1 MKKLSQT
8 TTSLSILL
16 LLLATFIGCASKTY
30 TLEQKEA
37 ETKQLN
43 QFFEKVFQANVSR
56 YPTWQTYLGLK
67 TNYGKLNNE
76 TEQFSQESLE
86 ITKKNL
92 KELASFNFD
101 SLTHQGKLS
110 YKLFKENSKK
120 RIDGWKW
127 RYHSYPLNQMFGYH
141 SGLPSFLI
149 NMHSIKTEKEA
160 NDYISRVREIR
171 RVFSENLVHV
181 KKQTAL
187 GIIPPKFVFKKIV
200 DDSQNIIT
208 GKPFTNSKSDS
219 PLLEDFR
226 KKVKDLKISSK
237 KKQKLISGLNK
248 ALLSS
253 LKPAYQELMGYL
265 ETLEKLQ
272 VASHGAWSLPNGKEY
287 YEHRLKVQT
296 TTDLNAL
303 EIHQYGLSE
312 VERIHNEMRQIM
324 KKVNFNGDLNSFFT
338 YMKGDRFLYPNS
350 NVGKEAYLKKAR
362 EVIATMEKALPRMFN
377 ILPKAKLTVK
387 AVEPYREKSAGIA
400 FYQGPSLYGD
410 RPGIYYVNLYK
421 MQDNPKYKL
430 EGLAYHEGLPGHH
443 LQNAT
448 KTELKDL
455 PKFRRTGRYTAYGEG
470 WGLYSEKLPK
480 EFGFYQDPY
489 SDFGRLTM
497 ELWRAARLV
506 VDTGLHDK
514 RWSREKAIKYLEEN
528 TPNAELEI
536 TKAIERYIVMPGQ
549 ATTYKIGMKKILDL
563 RSHAKKKLGSKFDIK
578 DFHDVVLK
586 SGPLPLSIL
595 EEEVEKYITAYN
607 E

>member
-1 MKKLSQT
+1 MKKITSYTPNLSVLFLT
-8 TTSLSILL
+8 LL
-16 LLLATFIGCASKTY
+16 LLFGCASKNY
-30 TLEQKEA
+30 TLAQKEA
-37 ETKQLN
+37 ETEQLN
-43 QFFEKVFQANVSR
+43 QFFEKIFQENVSR

-76 TEQFSQESLE
+76 TEEFSEESLE

-92 KELASFNFD
+92 KELEKFNFD

-110 YKLFKENSKK
+110 YKLFKENSNKQ
-120 RIDGWKW
+120 IDGWKW

-149 NMHSIKTEKEA
+149 NMHTIKTEKEA

-171 RVFSENLVHV
+171 RVFAENLVHV
-181 KKQTAL
+181 KKQTAK
-187 GIIPPKFVFKKIV
+187 GIIPPKFVFKKVI
-200 DDSQNIIT
+200 DDSQNIIK
-208 GKPFTNSKSDS
+208 GAPFSKSKKDS
-219 PLLEDFR
+219 PLLEDF
-226 KKVKDLKISSK
+226 KKKLKDIKISSK
-237 KKQKLISGLNK
+237 KRKILISKLNK
-248 ALLSS
+248 ALISH
-253 LKPAYQELMGYL
+253 LKPAYQELMSYL
-265 ETLEKLQ
+265 TTLEKQQ
-272 VASHGAWSLPNGKEY
+272 VASHGAWSLPDGKAY

-296 TTDLNAL
+296 TTDLNAK

-324 KKVNFNGDLNSFFT
+324 KKVKFKGDLSSFFT

-350 NVGKEAYLKKAR
+350 KAGREAYLKKAR
-362 EVIATMEKALPRMFN
+362 EVIATMEKALPKMFN
-377 ILPKAKLTVK
+377 ILPKARLTVK

-400 FYQGPSLYGD
+400 FYQGPSLYGN

-480 EFGFYQDPY
+480 EFGFYKDPY

-514 RWSREKAIKYLEEN
+514 RWSREKAIKYLEDN
-528 TPNAELEI
+528 TPNADLEI

-563 RSHAKKKLGSKFDIK
+563 RAHAKNKLGERFDIK
-578 DFHDVVLK
+578 NFHDVILK